1 MTTRKITIDD
11 FKNDAAIKEMRSSI
25 GGINNRDGAGFTPLC
40 FAVLNGIAPEIIVK
54 LANEYDAST
63 SIKSKGKTP
72 MQTACQ
78 AMNVDAVRALIGEV
92 IEYIETDDNGNPKQ
106 AYKNCL
112 PVYKKDEDGND
123 TNEPEPKIAT
133 TQMSASKRCAITDD
147 DILAASLLSKEDILK
162 AILEYKNTQ
171 LQLAKIRDSSNN
183 NPLHLAC
190 IAQCYGSV
198 DLLYK
203 YRYTPDEYS
212 GDDYDDEAV
221 NSGTYDDHGV
231 SYKRAVHAKN
241 NDGKSPIDIAKDDSK
256 DAALELKLREYAGE
270 TNLSLLLK
278 DAFEKENHD
287 LINELLL
294 NRVGA
299 VYIYE
304 YYLESYNWGSPSGPL
319 KSIIKYINEEN
330 NEDLCELLLRDYDG
344 DIHFAQFR
352 NNGYYYILAY
362 LCYKKEQPLTT
373 FNSIFTNGLSVAGY
387 KSVVKIMVSNDWAS
401 MTDVC
406 NITQA
411 GIRSNCISAIFTSP
425 FNSELFIKLVE
436 CNSNN
441 KSSVIRSLYPS
452 YFTFNNILSL
462 IGYTSDENLFELV
475 NTVCDIT
482 SSPIT
487 LTRILA
493 DVTDEDFRTGL
504 IAYLYHNGR
513 ISLKN
518 IDTGILD
525 SNYKLTVLCE
535 LFSLGYLSITDII
548 TASTTVLQNNTK
560 CDLLSKLCEEDSSLI
575 NDIFEVAFSH
585 SKDTIIDHVIQN
597 IVTSDTIYDWYDKS
611 YHYGSS
617 SGPIKAVSQYI
628 NSEYNDTLFGEL
640 LVNKFNKDSHLATFI
655 RLRCSNIVAFLLSNG
670 NITLA
675 DICNTPEE
683 NTQSVINDLYDN
695 NDISLQD
702 LADLSETL
710 GNEKLFD
717 IFDAMIAA
725 ALVTLS
731 DILSRISAGE
741 FKDALLEHLHEEG
754 TFNNAPVA
762 VVAQSSFT
770 ASVGDVIELDASE
783 SYDPDGDPI
792 SYIWSGEHSD
802 LLNDIHTSKPHFTVP
817 SDLSSSIVYSLTVT
831 VTDNQ
836 GAYDSASV
844 TISVT
849 VAENHAPIIVLA
861 DTFSGN
867 PGNSIEL
874 DASSSY
880 DPDGDTITFN
890 WTGTY
895 ASLLDN
901 PNSNKPRFTIPPTLS
916 STTTYILTLTV
927 TDSHDISASK
937 QITITAVVQQ
947 NQAPVVV
954 INSTFEGQPGDLV
967 ILDASGSYDP
977 ENDPISFTWGGTY
990 ASQLNYSNQAKPVF
1004 TIPDNAVVGTVYEF
1018 TVRVTDNKGAYSSKS
1033 VTVRVPNVLGTLAFT
1048 TDTLAVETTIPA
1060 AAEQR
1065 YNDYRS
1071 RGLEIKENYTLIYD
1085 EDAIIKP

>member
-1 MTTRKITIDD
+1 MDAGKITIND
-11 FKNDAAIKEMRSSI
+11 FKNDAAIVEMISII
-25 GGINNRDGAGFTPLC
+25 GGINNKDDAGFTPLC

-54 LANEYDAST
+54 LVNDHDAST

-92 IEYIETDDNGNPKQ
+92 IEFIETDDNGNPKQ

-112 PVYKKDEDGND
+112 PVYKKDEDGNE

-133 TQMSASKRCAITDD
+133 IQMSTSKRCTITDD

-162 AILEYKNTQ
+162 AILEYKNTP
-171 LQLAKIRDSSNN
+171 LQLANIKDSSNN

-203 YRYTPDEYS
+203 YRYIPDIEGS
-212 GDDYDDEAV
+212 
-221 NSGTYDDHGV
+221 SGTS
-231 SYKRAVHAKN
+231 SYKTAVYSKN
-241 NDGKSPIDIAKDDSK
+241 NDEKTPINIAEDNKDDTFVI
-256 DAALELKLREYAGE
+256 KLREYYGE
-270 TNLSLLLK
+270 DLDDLLE
-278 DAFEKENHD
+278 DAFKKKNHS

-294 NRVGA
+294 SKVGA
-299 VYIYE
+299 VHIYD
-304 YYLESYNWGSPSGPL
+304 YYNRQYQWGSDPSST
-319 KSIIKYINEEN
+319 KRVIAYINEEN
-330 NEDLCELLLRDYDG
+330 NEDLYELLLPSYSSATYFNTFKSY
-344 DIHFAQFR
+344 HHVV
-352 NNGYYYILAY
+352 AY

-373 FNSIFTNGLSVAGY
+373 FNSIFTQFNSPSDY
-387 KSVVKIMVSNDWAS
+387 RDIVKIMVSNDWAS

-406 NITQA
+406 NITNA
-411 GIRSNCISAIFTSP
+411 NTRNNCISAIFTSP

-436 CNSNN
+436 CNSDN

-452 YFTFNNILSL
+452 YFTFDNILSL

-475 NTVCDIT
+475 NTVCDIA
-482 SSPIT
+482 SSQIT
-487 LTRILA
+487 LTRIINT
-493 DVTDEDFRTGL
+493 VSNEDFRTGL
-504 IAYLYHNGR
+504 IAYLYHKGK
-513 ISLKN
+513 ISLGS
-518 IDTGILD
+518 IDSVILD
-525 SNYKLTVLCE
+525 NDYKLTVLCE
-535 LFSLGYLSITDII
+535 LFNLSYLNIEDII
-548 TASTTVLQNNTK
+548 TAPSTELRNNTK
-560 CDLLSKLCEEDSSLI
+560 CDLLSKLCEDNSTLI
-575 NDIFEVAFSH
+575 GDIFEVAFRES
-585 SKDTIIDHVIQN
+585 STSIIDHVIQN
-597 IVTSDTIYDWYDKS
+597 IVTSDTIYDWYNKS

-617 SGPIKAVSQYI
+617 YGQMKAIAQYVDDKDD
-628 NSEYNDTLFGEL
+628 DTLFGEL
-640 LVNKFNKDSHLATFI
+640 FVDKFNKNAHLATLI
-655 RLRCSNIVAFLLSNG
+655 RLRCSNIVAFLLSSG
-670 NITLA
+670 NVTLT
-675 DICNTPEE
+675 DICNTQEE
-683 NTQSVINDLYDN
+683 NTQSVINDLYN
-695 NDISLQD
+695 NHDISLQD

-710 GNEKLFD
+710 GNKKLFD

-725 ALVTLS
+725 ALVTSS
-731 DILSRISAGE
+731 DILSGISASE

-754 TFNNAPVA
+754 TFNNVPIVI
-762 VVAQSSFT
+762 VEQSSFT
-770 ASVGDVIELDASE
+770 ASAGDVIELDASG

-792 SYIWSGEHSD
+792 SYTWSGEHSD
-802 LLNDIHTSKPHFTVP
+802 LLNDIHISKPHFTVP
-817 SDLSSSIVYSLTVT
+817 SDLSSSIIYSLTVT

-836 GAYDSASV
+836 GASNSASV

-849 VAENHAPIIVLA
+849 VAENHAPIIVLS
-861 DTFSGN
+861 DTFSGS

-874 DASSSY
+874 DASGSY
-880 DPDGDTITFN
+880 DPDSDEITFN
-890 WTGTY
+890 WTGAY

-901 PNSNKPRFTIPPTLS
+901 PNSNKPRFTIPQTLS
-916 STTTYILTLTV
+916 STTTYTLTLTV
-927 TDSHDISASK
+927 TDSHGLSASK
-937 QITITAVVQQ
+937 QIIITAVVQQ

-967 ILDASGSYDP
+967 VLDASGSYDP

-1004 TIPDNAVVGTVYEF
+1004 TIPDNAVVGTIYEF

-1033 VTVRVPNVLGTLAFT
+1033 VTVRVPNILGTSAFT
-1048 TDTLAVETTIPA
+1048 TDTFAVETTIPA

-1071 RGLEIKENYTLIYD
+1071 RGFEIKENYTLIYN